1 LRVLIADKFI
11 DETFIMNLLRVDGIR
26 VYNQHEFLI
35 RKMQTC
41 WVSRNLTAL
50 QQFTPTCA
58 AKKMQY

>member
-35 RKMQTC
+35 RKC
-41 WVSRNLTAL
+41 RPGGS
-50 QQFTPTCA
+50 PGI
-58 AKKMQY
+58 